1 MKKITLMLLV
11 AMVPF
16 LTMAQKRSKK
26 NKEVKTERVKP
37 IPNVNS
43 KASSFTFDRDTKTI
57 TKIVIDKLD
66 CTKETSFC
74 ETLMKLAG
82 KKPIIFKTTD
92 EASDAR
98 LKSADSR
105 LRSYVS
111 GVLLVGKN
119 EYKADL
125 FFDVRATDE
134 VISFYSNLVIEGSLL
149 ELKESKVMITVK
161 GQQK

>member
-37 IPNVNS
+37 IPNINS
-43 KASSFTFDRDTKTI
+43 KASSFTLDRDTRII
-57 TKIVIDKLD
+57 TEAVIDKLD
-66 CTKETSFC
+66 CPKEDLFC
-74 ETLMKLAG
+74 GRLMKLAG
-82 KKPIIFKTTD
+82 KQPIIFETTD
-92 EASDAR
+92 EAPKEKPSIN
-98 LKSADSR
+98 SR
-105 LRSYVS
+105 LSSYVS

-134 VISFYSNLVIEGSLL
+134 VTSFYGNLVIEGSLL

-161 GQQK
+161 GMQK